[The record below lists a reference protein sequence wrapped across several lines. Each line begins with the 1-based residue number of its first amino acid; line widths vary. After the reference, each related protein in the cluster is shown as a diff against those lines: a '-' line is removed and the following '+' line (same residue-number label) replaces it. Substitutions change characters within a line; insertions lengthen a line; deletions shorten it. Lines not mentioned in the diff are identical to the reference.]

1 MSRLR
6 VVLDTNVLIS
16 AALKPSGRQALVVE
30 LVAFRAVEL
39 CVSEA
44 VLAEYREVFH
54 RPKFARLNP
63 KDVSHLLRLIEAE
76 ATWSGLRRCW
86 RSPSTIRTTAFTNV
100 PAPPTPTILSLATSE
115 TSPSPTRTSGSSTAA
130 NCWNW
135 WPPPKAS

>member
-44 VLAEYREVFH
+44 VLAEYREVF
-54 RPKFARLNP
+54 
-63 KDVSHLLRLIEAE
+63 
-76 ATWSGLRRCW
+76 RRQ
-86 RSPSTIRTTAFTNV
+86 TL
-100 PAPPTPTILSLATSE
+100 PA
-115 TSPSPTRTSGSSTAA
+115 
-130 NCWNW
+130 
-135 WPPPKAS
+135 